1 MRRIMTKTMSVIF
14 NMQNSQLLT
23 FSFPTEKQLHGQ
35 NWLVANL
42 PVVDF
47 PSQPRENPRIH
58 YIKQQSSII
67 RGVGRF
73 RGGSDGFQG
82 GRRGNQSSLT
92 EYNGGCSG
100 LRDWTCDL
108 ASPPQYR

>member
-35 NWLVANL
+35 NWPVAN

-47 PSQPRENPRIH
+47 ASQPREMPLPEPLNM
-58 YIKQQSSII
+58 
-67 RGVGRF
+67 
-73 RGGSDGFQG
+73 
-82 GRRGNQSSLT
+82 
-92 EYNGGCSG
+92 
-100 LRDWTCDL
+100 
-108 ASPPQYR
+108 

>member
-1 MRRIMTKTMSVIF
+1 MRGIMTKTMSVIF

-47 PSQPRENPRIH
+47 PSQPREMPLPEPLNM
-58 YIKQQSSII
+58 
-67 RGVGRF
+67 
-73 RGGSDGFQG
+73 
-82 GRRGNQSSLT
+82 
-92 EYNGGCSG
+92 
-100 LRDWTCDL
+100 
-108 ASPPQYR
+108 